1 LKVICERCGKRDAT
15 CNLDL
20 APKGREGKHWVVCTE
35 CRNQLIAADVPD
47 ELPWLREMLESGL
60 TIEQV
65 FAELDKNVESAPPET
80 E

>member
-1 LKVICERCGKRDAT
+1 M
-15 CNLDL
+15 
-20 APKGREGKHWVVCTE
+20 CTE

-47 ELPWLREMLESGL
+47 ELPWLREMLEAGL

-65 FAELDKNVESAPPET
+65 FAELDKNVESAPPES